1 MKKFLSLVLTLVMTM
16 SLVTVSAGAK
26 DFTDDSSITYKE
38 AVDVISGIGVV
49 DGYSGGDF
57 KPGEVLTRGA
67 AAKII
72 CNLILG
78 PTTASALSANT
89 APFKDVPVTNT
100 FAGYIT
106 YCSQQGIING
116 YADGTFRPTGTLTG
130 NAFMK
135 MLLGALG
142 YDSSIEKYTGANWN
156 VAVIKQA
163 VGIGLDDG
171 NDEFVGSKAV
181 TREEAALYAFN
192 MLQATMVEY
201 EQKSTIV
208 VDGVEITTSSTRT
221 EVKNTIAK
229 DNTIEDD
236 GKMQFAE
243 RYFTDLKK
251 DRSDSDEFERPS
263 ITWKFKSNTIGT
275 YTDEADLT
283 YTEEVKLGDI
293 YKDLGL
299 SSNLKKDDVKVYVD
313 GASATSNGI
322 VKGDETKLDKSGNGV
337 LTEVFYDSDN
347 DSAIITL
354 VNTYLGTVTSTHDAS
369 GSRDAYITV
378 ESKYDTLPVSGG
390 NFDTEESYDVDDL
403 VLFSYSYKT
412 GDKGVQNVRVAPD
425 AVTGTLSSF
434 TAGKSVTVGDT
445 QYKANNA
452 NKGEIKDLENAV
464 DNDLTVYL
472 DEYGYVVYVDTDA
485 IDNSYAVVLDHSNPS
500 ASGKVQSAKLLTT
513 DGSTMN
519 VSVKSIDSTKSDGF
533 DVGDIVSYSK
543 TSNNEYKLKVL
554 ADTFTLSTS
563 GGAASDYALF
573 IKGSASVN
581 FQNTDAQNGNLSSD
595 KATVN
600 GVNGKTIFLIATKS
614 GSNEVYNVY
623 QGIAN
628 VPTITVKG
636 GQDPA
641 VAVYVKDVNAGAGA
655 AKVVFIDATT
665 AGDIEMSGLSKD
677 AVFVKGSA
685 STGASFDNKLGT
697 YYEYDAIIN
706 GEFGK
711 IKSADKV
718 NDKTLFGDVT
728 YDANGVATLSNG
740 VAASGDVAG
749 TANNGGVKYGVGIDK
764 SGDDV
769 MVLGGTDYLT
779 LADGYKVYKLNTAGD
794 IDETA
799 YTNFSKDNNDK
810 VWVKIVNG
818 DVTTIVIWE
827 QDPAA
832 EQFSLS
838 AVANADFSL
847 DNSTWT
853 ATSAE
858 AGKTVYVKAKSGYKM
873 LTTGDLA
880 LTSEGSGVY
889 SFTMPERA
897 LVASDIDLA
906 TTYNG
911 KVEVKGGSI
920 STGYYDATFYNK
932 DNDGPLSV
940 AQMVEA
946 LVAEIGDNGG
956 VVTNQNFGTGDVSYT
971 YNGGSYSVQVTTSAQ
986 VYKVDNNGTVSY
998 LPTGTEVIAS
1008 SVATYYSTD
1017 GGASFKNSAQLSVA
1031 TSDITVIS
1039 GFYKVSGELSQ
1050 VSGSL
1055 DSASVNYEFST
1066 ELTSADDTGYYVSG
1080 DTAWYVKADAV
1091 LTMTFKNA
1099 AKVTAVTKD
1108 KITVTAANSVMDPST
1123 GVVEFAKD
1131 TEANTEKPLTLT
1143 NFTNDVTVS
1152 VAGATE

>member
-1 MKKFLSLVLTLVMTM
+1 MKKFLSLVLALVMTM

-26 DFTDDSSITYKE
+26 DFTDDSSIAYKE

-208 VDGVEITTSSTRT
+208 VDGVEINTSSTRS
-221 EVKNTIAK
+221 EVKNEIAK
-229 DNTIEDD
+229 DNTIETD

-243 RYFTDLKK
+243 KYFSDLKK
-251 DRSDSDEFERPS
+251 VRSDSDEFERPA

-322 VKGDETKLDKSGNGV
+322 VKGDETNKLGGNGV

-354 VNTYLGTVTSTHDAS
+354 VNTYLGTVTSTHAAS

-378 ESKYDTLPVSGG
+378 ESKYDTLAVSGG

-412 GDKGVQNVRVAPD
+412 GDKGVQNVRVAPN

-434 TAGKSVTVGDT
+434 TAGKSVTVSDT

-485 IDNSYAVVLDHSNPS
+485 IDNNYAVVLGYTTGTGSV
-500 ASGKVQSAKLLTT
+500 AQTVKLLTT

-519 VSVKSIDSTKSDGF
+519 VSVKSIDKTNADSF

-554 ADTFTLSTS
+554 ADKNSLSKNTRDDYTVFT
-563 GGAASDYALF
+563 
-573 IKGSASVN
+573 KGSAAVGL
-581 FQNTDAQNGNLSSD
+581 QPADAKQGNLTSAP
-595 KATVN
+595 ATVT
-600 GVNGKTIFLIATKS
+600 GVNGKTIFLVATRS

-628 VPTITVKG
+628 VPTITVKKNAT
-636 GQDPA
+636 PE
-641 VAVYVKDVNAGAGA
+641 VSIYVKDVNSSNEGA
-655 AKVVFIDATT
+655 AKVVFIDATNT
-665 AGDIEMSGLSKD
+665 GDIEMSGLSKD
-677 AVFVKGSA
+677 AVFVKGST
-685 STGASFDNKLGT
+685 SIGASYDNKLGT

-711 IKSADKV
+711 IKSADRV
-718 NDKTLFGDVT
+718 TDKTLFGDVT

-740 VAASGDVAG
+740 IGTPTAGVIQNVNGNVKSGI
-749 TANNGGVKYGVGIDK
+749 GIDK

-847 DNSTWT
+847 DNSTWA

-858 AGKTVYVKAKSGYKM
+858 AGKTVYVKAKFGYKM

-889 SFTMPERA
+889 SFTMPERS

-971 YNGGSYSVQVTTSAQ
+971 YNGGSYSVQVTTAAQ

-998 LPTGTEVIAS
+998 LPTGTEVIAR
-1008 SVATYYSTD
+1008 SVVTYYSTD
-1017 GGASFKNSAQLSVA
+1017 GGTSFKNSTQLSVA

-1039 GFYKVSGELSQ
+1039 GSYKLTGVADQTDSVKNSTTGHYTITTAVDDGGYKVGNDL
-1050 VSGSL
+1050 
-1055 DSASVNYEFST
+1055 
-1066 ELTSADDTGYYVSG
+1066 
-1080 DTAWYVKADAV
+1080 YVKGENTV
-1091 LTMTFKNA
+1091 
-1099 AKVTAVTKD
+1099 
-1108 KITVTAANSVMDPST
+1108 TVTATWTST
-1123 GVVEFAKD
+1123 NITNAKD
-1131 TEANTEKPLTLT
+1131 TITVGLTSSKGTISDSGLMEFTAGTWSEEVTKTITITNVTGDDTITIVGAN
-1143 NFTNDVTVS
+1143 
-1152 VAGATE
+1152 A

>member
-1 MKKFLSLVLTLVMTM
+1 MKKFLSLVLALVMTM

-26 DFTDDSSITYKE
+26 AFTDDSSIAYKE

-208 VDGVEITTSSTRT
+208 VDGVEINTSSTRS
-221 EVKNTIAK
+221 EVKNEIAK
-229 DNTIEDD
+229 DNTIETD

-243 RYFTDLKK
+243 KYFSDLKK
-251 DRSDSDEFERPS
+251 VRSDSDEFERPA

-322 VKGDETKLDKSGNGV
+322 VKGDETNKLGGNGV

-354 VNTYLGTVTSTHDAS
+354 VNTYLGTVTSTHAAS

-378 ESKYDTLPVSGG
+378 ESKYDTLAVSGG

-412 GDKGVQNVRVAPD
+412 GDKGVQNVRVAPN

-434 TAGKSVTVGDT
+434 TAGKSVTVSDT

-485 IDNSYAVVLDHSNPS
+485 IDNNYAVVLGYTTGTGSV
-500 ASGKVQSAKLLTT
+500 AQTVKLLTT

-519 VSVKSIDSTKSDGF
+519 VSVKSIDKTNADSF

-554 ADTFTLSTS
+554 ADKNSLSKNTRDDYTVFT
-563 GGAASDYALF
+563 
-573 IKGSASVN
+573 KGSAAVGL
-581 FQNTDAQNGNLSSD
+581 QPADAKQGNLTSAP
-595 KATVN
+595 ATVT
-600 GVNGKTIFLIATKS
+600 GVNGKTIFLVATRS

-628 VPTITVKG
+628 VPTITVKKNAT
-636 GQDPA
+636 PE
-641 VAVYVKDVNAGAGA
+641 VSIYVKDVNSSNEGA
-655 AKVVFIDATT
+655 AKVVFIDATNT
-665 AGDIEMSGLSKD
+665 GDIEMSGLSKD
-677 AVFVKGSA
+677 AVFVKGST
-685 STGASFDNKLGT
+685 SIGASYDNKLGT

-711 IKSADKV
+711 IKSADRV
-718 NDKTLFGDVT
+718 TDKTLFGDVT

-740 VAASGDVAG
+740 IGTPTAGVIQNVNGNVKSGI
-749 TANNGGVKYGVGIDK
+749 GIDK

-847 DNSTWT
+847 DNSTWA

-858 AGKTVYVKAKSGYKM
+858 AGKTVYVKAKFGYKM

-889 SFTMPERA
+889 SFTMPERS

-971 YNGGSYSVQVTTSAQ
+971 YNGGSYSVQVTTAAQ

-998 LPTGTEVIAS
+998 LPTGTEVIAR
-1008 SVATYYSTD
+1008 SVVTYYSTD
-1017 GGASFKNSAQLSVA
+1017 GGTSFKNSTQLSVA

-1039 GFYKVSGELSQ
+1039 GFYKLTGVADQ
-1050 VSGSL
+1050 T
-1055 DSASVNYEFST
+1055 DSVKNST
-1066 ELTSADDTGYYVSG
+1066 TGHYTITTAVDDGGYKVG
-1080 DTAWYVKADAV
+1080 NDLYVKGENTV
-1091 LTMTFKNA
+1091 
-1099 AKVTAVTKD
+1099 
-1108 KITVTAANSVMDPST
+1108 TVTATWTST
-1123 GVVEFAKD
+1123 NITNAKD
-1131 TEANTEKPLTLT
+1131 TITVGLTSSKGTISDSGLMEFTAGTWSEEVTKTITITNVTGDDTITIVGAN
-1143 NFTNDVTVS
+1143 
-1152 VAGATE
+1152 A

>member
-1 MKKFLSLVLTLVMTM
+1 MKKFLSLVLALVMTM

-26 DFTDDSSITYKE
+26 DFTDDSSIAYKE
-38 AVDVISGIGVV
+38 AVDVISALGIV
-49 DGYSGGDF
+49 DGYSDGSFRPDGA
-57 KPGEVLTRGA
+57 LTRGA

-208 VDGVEITTSSTRT
+208 VDGVEINTSSTRS
-221 EVKNTIAK
+221 EVKNEIAK
-229 DNTIEDD
+229 DNTIETD

-243 RYFTDLKK
+243 KYFSDLKK
-251 DRSDSDEFERPS
+251 VRSDSDEFERPA

-322 VKGDETKLDKSGNGV
+322 VKGDETNKLGGNGV

-354 VNTYLGTVTSTHDAS
+354 VNTYLGTVTSTHAAS

-378 ESKYDTLPVSGG
+378 ESKYDTLAVSGG

-412 GDKGVQNVRVAPD
+412 GDKGVQNVRVAPN

-434 TAGKSVTVGDT
+434 TAGKSVTVSDT

-485 IDNSYAVVLDHSNPS
+485 IDNNYAVVLGYTTGTGSV
-500 ASGKVQSAKLLTT
+500 AQTVKLLTT

-519 VSVKSIDSTKSDGF
+519 VSVKSIDKTNADSF

-554 ADTFTLSTS
+554 ADKNSLSKNTRDDYTVFT
-563 GGAASDYALF
+563 
-573 IKGSASVN
+573 KGSAAVGL
-581 FQNTDAQNGNLSSD
+581 QPADAKQGNLTSAP
-595 KATVN
+595 ATVT
-600 GVNGKTIFLIATKS
+600 GVNGKTIFLVATRS

-628 VPTITVKG
+628 VPTITVKKNAT
-636 GQDPA
+636 PE
-641 VAVYVKDVNAGAGA
+641 VSIYVKDVNSSNEGA
-655 AKVVFIDATT
+655 AKVVFIDATNT
-665 AGDIEMSGLSKD
+665 GDIEMSGLSKD
-677 AVFVKGSA
+677 AVFVKGST
-685 STGASFDNKLGT
+685 SIGASYDNKLGT

-711 IKSADKV
+711 IKSADRV
-718 NDKTLFGDVT
+718 TDKTLFGDVT

-740 VAASGDVAG
+740 IGTPTAGVIQNVNGNVKSGI
-749 TANNGGVKYGVGIDK
+749 GIDK

-847 DNSTWT
+847 DNSTWA

-858 AGKTVYVKAKSGYKM
+858 AGKTVYVKAKFGYKM

-889 SFTMPERA
+889 SFTMPERS

-971 YNGGSYSVQVTTSAQ
+971 YNGGSYSVQVTTAAQ

-998 LPTGTEVIAS
+998 LPTGTEVIAR
-1008 SVATYYSTD
+1008 SVVTYYSTD
-1017 GGASFKNSAQLSVA
+1017 GGTSFKNSTQLSVA

-1039 GFYKVSGELSQ
+1039 GFYKLTGVADQ
-1050 VSGSL
+1050 T
-1055 DSASVNYEFST
+1055 DSVKNST
-1066 ELTSADDTGYYVSG
+1066 TGHYTITTAVDDGGYKVG
-1080 DTAWYVKADAV
+1080 NDLYVKGENTV
-1091 LTMTFKNA
+1091 
-1099 AKVTAVTKD
+1099 
-1108 KITVTAANSVMDPST
+1108 TVTATWTST
-1123 GVVEFAKD
+1123 NITNAKD
-1131 TEANTEKPLTLT
+1131 TITVGLTSSKGTISNSGLMEFTAGTWSEEVTKTITITNVTGDDTITIVGAN
-1143 NFTNDVTVS
+1143 
-1152 VAGATE
+1152 A

>member
-1 MKKFLSLVLTLVMTM
+1 MKKFLSLVLALVMTM

-26 DFTDDSSITYKE
+26 DFTDDSSIAYKE

-208 VDGVEITTSSTRT
+208 VDGVEINTSSTRS
-221 EVKNTIAK
+221 EVKNEIAK
-229 DNTIEDD
+229 DNTIETD

-243 RYFTDLKK
+243 KYFSDLKK
-251 DRSDSDEFERPS
+251 VRSDSDEFERPA

-322 VKGDETKLDKSGNGV
+322 VKGDETNKLGGNGV

-354 VNTYLGTVTSTHDAS
+354 VNTYLGTVTSTHAAS

-378 ESKYDTLPVSGG
+378 ESKYDTLAVSGG

-412 GDKGVQNVRVAPD
+412 GDKGVQNVRVAPN

-434 TAGKSVTVGDT
+434 TAGKSVTVSDT

-485 IDNSYAVVLDHSNPS
+485 IDNNYAVVLGYTTGTGSV
-500 ASGKVQSAKLLTT
+500 AQTVKLLTT

-519 VSVKSIDSTKSDGF
+519 VSVKSIDKTNADSF

-554 ADTFTLSTS
+554 ADKNSLSKNTRDDYTVFT
-563 GGAASDYALF
+563 
-573 IKGSASVN
+573 KGSAAVGL
-581 FQNTDAQNGNLSSD
+581 QPADAKQGNLTSAP
-595 KATVN
+595 ATVT
-600 GVNGKTIFLIATKS
+600 GVNGKTIFLVATRS

-628 VPTITVKG
+628 VPTITVKKNAT
-636 GQDPA
+636 PE
-641 VAVYVKDVNAGAGA
+641 VSIYVKDVNSSNEGA
-655 AKVVFIDATT
+655 AKVVFIDATNT
-665 AGDIEMSGLSKD
+665 GDIEMSGLSKD
-677 AVFVKGSA
+677 AVFVKGST
-685 STGASFDNKLGT
+685 SIGASYDNKLGT

-711 IKSADKV
+711 IKSADRV
-718 NDKTLFGDVT
+718 TDKTLFGDVT

-740 VAASGDVAG
+740 IGTPTAGVIQNVNGNVKSGI
-749 TANNGGVKYGVGIDK
+749 GIDK

-847 DNSTWT
+847 DNSTWA

-858 AGKTVYVKAKSGYKM
+858 AGKTVYVKAKFGYKM

-889 SFTMPERA
+889 SFTMPERS

-971 YNGGSYSVQVTTSAQ
+971 YNGGSYSVQVTTAAQ

-1017 GGASFKNSAQLSVA
+1017 GGTSFKNSTQLSVA

-1039 GFYKVSGELSQ
+1039 GFYKLIGVADQ
-1050 VSGSL
+1050 T
-1055 DSASVNYEFST
+1055 DSVKNST
-1066 ELTSADDTGYYVSG
+1066 TGHYTITTAVDDGGYKVG
-1080 DTAWYVKADAV
+1080 NDLYVKGENTV
-1091 LTMTFKNA
+1091 
-1099 AKVTAVTKD
+1099 
-1108 KITVTAANSVMDPST
+1108 TVTATWTST
-1123 GVVEFAKD
+1123 NITNAKD
-1131 TEANTEKPLTLT
+1131 TITVGLTSSKGTISDSGLMEFTAGTWSEEVTKTITITNVTGDDTITIVGAN
-1143 NFTNDVTVS
+1143 
-1152 VAGATE
+1152 A

>member
-1 MKKFLSLVLTLVMTM
+1 MKKFLSLVLALVMTM

-26 DFTDDSSITYKE
+26 DFTDDSSIAYKE

-208 VDGVEITTSSTRT
+208 VDGVEINTSSTRS
-221 EVKNTIAK
+221 EVKNEIAK
-229 DNTIEDD
+229 DNTIETD

-243 RYFTDLKK
+243 KYFSDLKK
-251 DRSDSDEFERPS
+251 VRSDSDEFERPA
-263 ITWKFKSNTIGT
+263 ITWKLKSNTIGT

-322 VKGDETKLDKSGNGV
+322 VKGDETNKLGGNGV

-354 VNTYLGTVTSTHDAS
+354 VNTYLGTVTSTHAAS

-378 ESKYDTLPVSGG
+378 ESKYDTLAVSGG

-412 GDKGVQNVRVAPD
+412 GDKGVQNVRVAPN

-434 TAGKSVTVGDT
+434 TAGKSVTVSDT

-485 IDNSYAVVLDHSNPS
+485 IDNNYAVVLGYTTGTGSV
-500 ASGKVQSAKLLTT
+500 AQTVKLLTT

-519 VSVKSIDSTKSDGF
+519 VSVKSIDKTNADSF

-554 ADTFTLSTS
+554 ADKNSLSKNTRDDYTVFT
-563 GGAASDYALF
+563 
-573 IKGSASVN
+573 KGSAAVGL
-581 FQNTDAQNGNLSSD
+581 QPADAKQGNLTSAP
-595 KATVN
+595 ATVT
-600 GVNGKTIFLIATKS
+600 GVNGKTIFLVATRS

-628 VPTITVKG
+628 VPTITVKKNAT
-636 GQDPA
+636 PE
-641 VAVYVKDVNAGAGA
+641 VSIYVKDVNSSNEGA
-655 AKVVFIDATT
+655 AKVVFIDATNT
-665 AGDIEMSGLSKD
+665 GDIEMSGLSKD
-677 AVFVKGSA
+677 AVFVKGST
-685 STGASFDNKLGT
+685 SIGASYDNKLGT

-711 IKSADKV
+711 IKSADRV
-718 NDKTLFGDVT
+718 TDKTLFGDVT

-740 VAASGDVAG
+740 IGTPTAGVIQNVNGNVKSGI
-749 TANNGGVKYGVGIDK
+749 GIDK

-847 DNSTWT
+847 DNSTWA

-858 AGKTVYVKAKSGYKM
+858 AGKTVYVKAKFGYKM

-889 SFTMPERA
+889 SFTMPERS

-971 YNGGSYSVQVTTSAQ
+971 YNGGSYSVQVTTAAQ

-998 LPTGTEVIAS
+998 LPTGTEVIAR
-1008 SVATYYSTD
+1008 SVVTYYSTD
-1017 GGASFKNSAQLSVA
+1017 GGTSFKNSTQLSVA

-1039 GFYKVSGELSQ
+1039 GFYKLTGVADQ
-1050 VSGSL
+1050 T
-1055 DSASVNYEFST
+1055 DSVKNST
-1066 ELTSADDTGYYVSG
+1066 TGHYTITTAVDDGGYKVG
-1080 DTAWYVKADAV
+1080 NDLYVKGENTV
-1091 LTMTFKNA
+1091 
-1099 AKVTAVTKD
+1099 
-1108 KITVTAANSVMDPST
+1108 TVTATWTST
-1123 GVVEFAKD
+1123 NITNAKD
-1131 TEANTEKPLTLT
+1131 TITVGLTSSKGTISDSGLMEFTAGTWSEEVTKTITITNVTGDDTITIVGAN
-1143 NFTNDVTVS
+1143 
-1152 VAGATE
+1152 A

>member
-1 MKKFLSLVLTLVMTM
+1 MKKFLSLVLALVMTM

-26 DFTDDSSITYKE
+26 DFTDDSSIAYKE

-208 VDGVEITTSSTRT
+208 VDGVEINTSSTRS
-221 EVKNTIAK
+221 EVKNEIAK
-229 DNTIEDD
+229 DNTIETD

-243 RYFTDLKK
+243 KYFSDLKK
-251 DRSDSDEFERPS
+251 VRSDSDEFERPA

-322 VKGDETKLDKSGNGV
+322 VKGDETNKLGGNGV

-354 VNTYLGTVTSTHDAS
+354 VNTYLGTVTSTHAAS

-378 ESKYDTLPVSGG
+378 ESKYDTLAVSGG

-412 GDKGVQNVRVAPD
+412 GDKGVQNVRVAPN

-434 TAGKSVTVGDT
+434 TAGKSVTVSDT

-485 IDNSYAVVLDHSNPS
+485 IDNNYAVVLGYTTGTGSV
-500 ASGKVQSAKLLTT
+500 AQTVKLLTT

-519 VSVKSIDSTKSDGF
+519 VSVKSIDQTNADSF

-554 ADTFTLSTS
+554 ADKNSLSKNTRDDYTVFT
-563 GGAASDYALF
+563 
-573 IKGSASVN
+573 KGSAAVGL
-581 FQNTDAQNGNLSSD
+581 QPADAKQGNLTSAP
-595 KATVN
+595 ATVT
-600 GVNGKTIFLIATKS
+600 GVNGKTIFLVATRS

-628 VPTITVKG
+628 VPTITVKKNAT
-636 GQDPA
+636 PE
-641 VAVYVKDVNAGAGA
+641 VSIYVKDVNSSNEGA
-655 AKVVFIDATT
+655 AKVVFIDATNT
-665 AGDIEMSGLSKD
+665 GDIEMSGLSKD
-677 AVFVKGSA
+677 AVFVKGST
-685 STGASFDNKLGT
+685 SIGASYDNKLGT

-711 IKSADKV
+711 IKSADRV
-718 NDKTLFGDVT
+718 TDKTLFGDVT

-740 VAASGDVAG
+740 IGTPTAGVIQNVNGNVKSGI
-749 TANNGGVKYGVGIDK
+749 GIDK

-847 DNSTWT
+847 DNSTWA

-858 AGKTVYVKAKSGYKM
+858 AGKTVYVKAKFGYKM

-889 SFTMPERA
+889 SFTMPERS

-971 YNGGSYSVQVTTSAQ
+971 YNGGSYSVQVTTAAQ

-998 LPTGTEVIAS
+998 LPTGTEVIAR
-1008 SVATYYSTD
+1008 SVVTYYSTD
-1017 GGASFKNSAQLSVA
+1017 GGTSFKNSTQLSVA

-1039 GFYKVSGELSQ
+1039 GFYKLTGVADQ
-1050 VSGSL
+1050 T
-1055 DSASVNYEFST
+1055 DSVKNST
-1066 ELTSADDTGYYVSG
+1066 TGHYTITTAVDDGGYKVG
-1080 DTAWYVKADAV
+1080 NDLYVKGENTV
-1091 LTMTFKNA
+1091 
-1099 AKVTAVTKD
+1099 
-1108 KITVTAANSVMDPST
+1108 TVTATWTST
-1123 GVVEFAKD
+1123 NITNAKD
-1131 TEANTEKPLTLT
+1131 TITVGLTSSKGTISDSGLMEFTAGTWSEEVTKTITITNVTGDDTITIVGAN
-1143 NFTNDVTVS
+1143 
-1152 VAGATE
+1152 A

>member
-1 MKKFLSLVLTLVMTM
+1 MKKFLSLVLALVMTM

-26 DFTDDSSITYKE
+26 DFTDDSSIAYKE

-57 KPGEVLTRGA
+57 KPTEVLTRGA

-208 VDGVEITTSSTRT
+208 VDGVEINTSSTRS
-221 EVKNTIAK
+221 EVKNEIAK
-229 DNTIEDD
+229 DNTIETD

-243 RYFTDLKK
+243 KYFSDLKK
-251 DRSDSDEFERPS
+251 VRSDSDEFERPA

-322 VKGDETKLDKSGNGV
+322 VKGDETNKLGGNGV

-354 VNTYLGTVTSTHDAS
+354 VNTYLGTVTSTHAAS

-378 ESKYDTLPVSGG
+378 ESKYDTLAVSGG

-412 GDKGVQNVRVAPD
+412 GDKGVQNVRVAPN

-434 TAGKSVTVGDT
+434 TAGKSVTVSDT

-485 IDNSYAVVLDHSNPS
+485 IDNNYAVVLGYTTGTGSV
-500 ASGKVQSAKLLTT
+500 AQTVKLLTT

-519 VSVKSIDSTKSDGF
+519 VSVKSIDKTNADSF

-554 ADTFTLSTS
+554 ADKNSLSKNTRDDYTVFT
-563 GGAASDYALF
+563 
-573 IKGSASVN
+573 KGSAAVGL
-581 FQNTDAQNGNLSSD
+581 QPADAKQGNLTSAP
-595 KATVN
+595 ATVT
-600 GVNGKTIFLIATKS
+600 GVNGKTIFLVATRS

-628 VPTITVKG
+628 VPTITVKKNAT
-636 GQDPA
+636 PE
-641 VAVYVKDVNAGAGA
+641 VSIYVKDVNSSNEGA
-655 AKVVFIDATT
+655 AKVVFIDATNT
-665 AGDIEMSGLSKD
+665 GDIEMSGLSKD
-677 AVFVKGSA
+677 AVFVKGST
-685 STGASFDNKLGT
+685 SIGASYDNKLGT

-711 IKSADKV
+711 IKSADRV
-718 NDKTLFGDVT
+718 TDKTLFGDVT

-740 VAASGDVAG
+740 IGTPTAGVIQNVNGNVKSGI
-749 TANNGGVKYGVGIDK
+749 GIDK

-847 DNSTWT
+847 DNSTWA

-858 AGKTVYVKAKSGYKM
+858 AGKTVYVKAKFGYKM

-889 SFTMPERA
+889 SFTMPERS

-971 YNGGSYSVQVTTSAQ
+971 YNGGSYSVQVTTAAQ

-998 LPTGTEVIAS
+998 LPTGTEVIAR
-1008 SVATYYSTD
+1008 SVVTYYSTD
-1017 GGASFKNSAQLSVA
+1017 GGTSFKNSTQLSVA

-1039 GFYKVSGELSQ
+1039 GFYKLTGVADQ
-1050 VSGSL
+1050 T
-1055 DSASVNYEFST
+1055 DSVKNST
-1066 ELTSADDTGYYVSG
+1066 TGHYTITTAVDDGGYKVG
-1080 DTAWYVKADAV
+1080 NDLYVKGENTV
-1091 LTMTFKNA
+1091 
-1099 AKVTAVTKD
+1099 
-1108 KITVTAANSVMDPST
+1108 TVTATWTST
-1123 GVVEFAKD
+1123 NITNAKD
-1131 TEANTEKPLTLT
+1131 TITVGLTSSKGTISDSGLMEFTAGTWSEEVTKTITITNVTGDDTITIVGAN
-1143 NFTNDVTVS
+1143 
-1152 VAGATE
+1152 A

>member
-1 MKKFLSLVLTLVMTM
+1 MKKFLSLVLALVMTM

-26 DFTDDSSITYKE
+26 DFTDDGSIAYKE

-208 VDGVEITTSSTRT
+208 VDGVEINTSSTRS
-221 EVKNTIAK
+221 EVKNEIAK
-229 DNTIEDD
+229 DNTIETD

-243 RYFTDLKK
+243 KYFSDLKK
-251 DRSDSDEFERPS
+251 VRSDSDEFERPA

-322 VKGDETKLDKSGNGV
+322 VKGDETNKLGGNGV

-354 VNTYLGTVTSTHDAS
+354 VNTYLGTVTSTHAAS

-378 ESKYDTLPVSGG
+378 ESKYDTLAVSGG

-412 GDKGVQNVRVAPD
+412 GDKGVQNVRVAPN

-434 TAGKSVTVGDT
+434 TAGKSVTVSDT

-485 IDNSYAVVLDHSNPS
+485 IDNNYAVVLGYTTGTGSV
-500 ASGKVQSAKLLTT
+500 AQTVKLLTT

-519 VSVKSIDSTKSDGF
+519 VSVKSIDKTNADSF

-554 ADTFTLSTS
+554 ADKNSLSKNTRDDYTVFT
-563 GGAASDYALF
+563 
-573 IKGSASVN
+573 KGSAAVGL
-581 FQNTDAQNGNLSSD
+581 QPADAKQGNLTSAP
-595 KATVN
+595 ATVT
-600 GVNGKTIFLIATKS
+600 GVNGKTIFLVATRS

-628 VPTITVKG
+628 VPTITVKKNAT
-636 GQDPA
+636 PE
-641 VAVYVKDVNAGAGA
+641 VSIYVKDVNSSNEGA
-655 AKVVFIDATT
+655 AKVVFIDATNT
-665 AGDIEMSGLSKD
+665 GDIEMSGLSKD
-677 AVFVKGSA
+677 AVFVKGST
-685 STGASFDNKLGT
+685 SIGASYDNKLGT

-711 IKSADKV
+711 IKSADRV
-718 NDKTLFGDVT
+718 TDKTLFGDVT

-740 VAASGDVAG
+740 IGTPTAGVIQNVNGNVKSGI
-749 TANNGGVKYGVGIDK
+749 GIDK

-847 DNSTWT
+847 DNSTWA

-858 AGKTVYVKAKSGYKM
+858 AGKTVYVKAKFGYKM

-889 SFTMPERA
+889 SFTMPERS

-971 YNGGSYSVQVTTSAQ
+971 YNGGSYSVQVTTAAQ

-998 LPTGTEVIAS
+998 LPTGTEVIAR
-1008 SVATYYSTD
+1008 SVVTYYSTD
-1017 GGASFKNSAQLSVA
+1017 GGTSFKNSTQLSVA

-1039 GFYKVSGELSQ
+1039 GFYKLTGVADQ
-1050 VSGSL
+1050 T
-1055 DSASVNYEFST
+1055 DSVKNST
-1066 ELTSADDTGYYVSG
+1066 TGHYTITTAVDDGGYKVG
-1080 DTAWYVKADAV
+1080 NDLYVKGENTV
-1091 LTMTFKNA
+1091 
-1099 AKVTAVTKD
+1099 
-1108 KITVTAANSVMDPST
+1108 TVTATWTSTNIAN
-1123 GVVEFAKD
+1123 AKD
-1131 TEANTEKPLTLT
+1131 TITVGLTSSKGTISDSGLMEFTAGTWSEEVTKTITITNVTGDDTITIVGAN
-1143 NFTNDVTVS
+1143 
-1152 VAGATE
+1152 A

>member
-1 MKKFLSLVLTLVMTM
+1 MKKFLSLVLALVMTM

-26 DFTDDSSITYKE
+26 DFTDDSSIAYKE

-208 VDGVEITTSSTRT
+208 VDGVEINTSSTRS
-221 EVKNTIAK
+221 EVKNEIAK
-229 DNTIEDD
+229 DNTIETD

-243 RYFTDLKK
+243 KYFSDLKK
-251 DRSDSDEFERPS
+251 VRSDSDEFERPA

-322 VKGDETKLDKSGNGV
+322 VKGDETNKLGGNGV

-354 VNTYLGTVTSTHDAS
+354 VNTYLGTVTSTHAAS

-378 ESKYDTLPVSGG
+378 ESKYDTLAVSGG

-412 GDKGVQNVRVAPD
+412 GDKGVQNVRVAPN

-434 TAGKSVTVGDT
+434 TAGKSVTVSDT

-485 IDNSYAVVLDHSNPS
+485 IDNNYAVVLGYTTGTGSV
-500 ASGKVQSAKLLTT
+500 AQTVKLLTT

-519 VSVKSIDSTKSDGF
+519 VSVKSIDKTNADSF

-554 ADTFTLSTS
+554 ADKNSLSKNTRDDYTVFT
-563 GGAASDYALF
+563 
-573 IKGSASVN
+573 KGSAAVGL
-581 FQNTDAQNGNLSSD
+581 QPADAKQGNLTSAP
-595 KATVN
+595 ATVT
-600 GVNGKTIFLIATKS
+600 GVNGKTIFLVATRS

-628 VPTITVKG
+628 VPTITVKKNAT
-636 GQDPA
+636 PE
-641 VAVYVKDVNAGAGA
+641 VSIYVKDVNSSNEGA
-655 AKVVFIDATT
+655 AKVVFIDATNT
-665 AGDIEMSGLSKD
+665 GDIEMSGLSKD
-677 AVFVKGSA
+677 AVFVKGST
-685 STGASFDNKLGT
+685 SIGASYDNKLGT

-711 IKSADKV
+711 IKSADRV
-718 NDKTLFGDVT
+718 TDKTLFGDVT

-740 VAASGDVAG
+740 IGTPTAGVIQNVNGNVKSGI
-749 TANNGGVKYGVGIDK
+749 GIDK

-847 DNSTWT
+847 DNSTWA

-858 AGKTVYVKAKSGYKM
+858 AGKTVYVKAKFGYKM

-889 SFTMPERA
+889 SFTMPERS

-971 YNGGSYSVQVTTSAQ
+971 YNGGSYSVQVTTAAQ

-998 LPTGTEVIAS
+998 LPTGTEVIAR
-1008 SVATYYSTD
+1008 SVVTYYSTD
-1017 GGASFKNSAQLSVA
+1017 GGTSFKNSTQLSVA

-1039 GFYKVSGELSQ
+1039 GFYKLTGVADQ
-1050 VSGSL
+1050 T
-1055 DSASVNYEFST
+1055 DSVKNST
-1066 ELTSADDTGYYVSG
+1066 TGHYTITTAVDDGGYKVG
-1080 DTAWYVKADAV
+1080 NDLYVKGENTV
-1091 LTMTFKNA
+1091 
-1099 AKVTAVTKD
+1099 
-1108 KITVTAANSVMDPST
+1108 TVTATWTST
-1123 GVVEFAKD
+1123 NITNAKD
-1131 TEANTEKPLTLT
+1131 TITVGLTSSKGTISDSGLMEFTAGTWSEEVTKTLT
-1143 NFTNDVTVS
+1143 ITNVTGDDTITIV
-1152 VAGATE
+1152 GANA

>member
-1 MKKFLSLVLTLVMTM
+1 MKKFLSLVLALVMTM

-26 DFTDDSSITYKE
+26 DFTDDSSIAYKE

-208 VDGVEITTSSTRT
+208 VDGVEINTSSTRS
-221 EVKNTIAK
+221 EVKNEIAK
-229 DNTIEDD
+229 DNTIETD

-243 RYFTDLKK
+243 KYFSDLKK
-251 DRSDSDEFERPS
+251 VRSDSDEFERPA

-322 VKGDETKLDKSGNGV
+322 VKGDETNKLGGNGV

-354 VNTYLGTVTSTHDAS
+354 VNTYLGTVTSTHAAS

-378 ESKYDTLPVSGG
+378 ESKYDTLAVSGG

-412 GDKGVQNVRVAPD
+412 GDKGVQNVRVAPN

-434 TAGKSVTVGDT
+434 TAGKSVTVSDT

-485 IDNSYAVVLDHSNPS
+485 IDNNYAVVLGYTTGTGSV
-500 ASGKVQSAKLLTT
+500 AQTVKLLTT

-519 VSVKSIDSTKSDGF
+519 VSVKSIDKTNADSF

-554 ADTFTLSTS
+554 ADKNSLSKNTRDDYTVFT
-563 GGAASDYALF
+563 
-573 IKGSASVN
+573 KGSAAVGLRPA
-581 FQNTDAQNGNLSSD
+581 DAKQGNLTSAP
-595 KATVN
+595 ATVT
-600 GVNGKTIFLIATKS
+600 GVNGKTIFLVATRS

-628 VPTITVKG
+628 VPTITVKKNAT
-636 GQDPA
+636 PE
-641 VAVYVKDVNAGAGA
+641 VSIYVKDVNSSNEGA
-655 AKVVFIDATT
+655 AKVVFIDATNT
-665 AGDIEMSGLSKD
+665 GDIEMSGLSKD
-677 AVFVKGSA
+677 AVFVKGST
-685 STGASFDNKLGT
+685 SIGASYDNKLGT

-711 IKSADKV
+711 IKSADRV
-718 NDKTLFGDVT
+718 TDKTLFGDVT

-740 VAASGDVAG
+740 IGTPTAGVIQNVNGNVKSGI
-749 TANNGGVKYGVGIDK
+749 GIDK

-847 DNSTWT
+847 DNSTWA

-858 AGKTVYVKAKSGYKM
+858 AGKTVYVKAKFGYKM

-889 SFTMPERA
+889 SFTMPERS

-971 YNGGSYSVQVTTSAQ
+971 YNGGSYSVQVTTAAQ

-998 LPTGTEVIAS
+998 LPTGTEVIAR
-1008 SVATYYSTD
+1008 SVVTYYSTD
-1017 GGASFKNSAQLSVA
+1017 GGTSFKNSTQLSVA

-1039 GFYKVSGELSQ
+1039 GFYKLTGVADQ
-1050 VSGSL
+1050 T
-1055 DSASVNYEFST
+1055 DSVKNST
-1066 ELTSADDTGYYVSG
+1066 TGHYTITTAVDDGGYKVG
-1080 DTAWYVKADAV
+1080 NDLYVKGENTV
-1091 LTMTFKNA
+1091 
-1099 AKVTAVTKD
+1099 
-1108 KITVTAANSVMDPST
+1108 TVTATWTST
-1123 GVVEFAKD
+1123 NITNAKD
-1131 TEANTEKPLTLT
+1131 TITVGLTSSKGTISDSGLMEFTAGTWSEEVTKTITITNVTGDDTITIVGAN
-1143 NFTNDVTVS
+1143 
-1152 VAGATE
+1152 A

>member
-740 VAASGDVAG
+740 IGTPTAGVIQNVNGNVKSGI
-749 TANNGGVKYGVGIDK
+749 GIDK

-847 DNSTWT
+847 DNSTWA

-858 AGKTVYVKAKSGYKM
+858 AGKTVYVKAKFGYKM

-889 SFTMPERA
+889 SFTMPERS

-971 YNGGSYSVQVTTSAQ
+971 YNGGSYSVQVTTAAQ

-1017 GGASFKNSAQLSVA
+1017 GGTSFKNSTQLSVA

-1039 GFYKVSGELSQ
+1039 GFYKLTGVADQ
-1050 VSGSL
+1050 T
-1055 DSASVNYEFST
+1055 DSVKNST
-1066 ELTSADDTGYYVSG
+1066 TGHYTITTAVDDGGYKVG
-1080 DTAWYVKADAV
+1080 NDLYVKGENTV
-1091 LTMTFKNA
+1091 
-1099 AKVTAVTKD
+1099 
-1108 KITVTAANSVMDPST
+1108 TVTATWTST
-1123 GVVEFAKD
+1123 NITNAKD
-1131 TEANTEKPLTLT
+1131 TITVGLTSSKGTISDSGLMEFTAGTWSEEVTKTITITNVTGDDTITIVGAN
-1143 NFTNDVTVS
+1143 
-1152 VAGATE
+1152 A

>member
-26 DFTDDSSITYKE
+26 DFTDDSSIAYKE

-208 VDGVEITTSSTRT
+208 VDGVEINTSSTRS
-221 EVKNTIAK
+221 EVKNEIAK
-229 DNTIEDD
+229 DNTIETD

-243 RYFTDLKK
+243 KYFSDLKK
-251 DRSDSDEFERPS
+251 VRSDSDEFERPA

-322 VKGDETKLDKSGNGV
+322 VKGDETNKLGGNGV

-354 VNTYLGTVTSTHDAS
+354 VNTYLGTVTSTHAAS

-378 ESKYDTLPVSGG
+378 ESKYDTLAVSGG

-412 GDKGVQNVRVAPD
+412 GDKGVQNVRVAPN

-434 TAGKSVTVGDT
+434 TAGKSVTVSDT

-485 IDNSYAVVLDHSNPS
+485 IDNNYAVVLGYTTGTGSV
-500 ASGKVQSAKLLTT
+500 AQTVKLLTT

-519 VSVKSIDSTKSDGF
+519 VSVKSIDKTNADSF

-554 ADTFTLSTS
+554 ADKNSLSKNTRDDYTVFT
-563 GGAASDYALF
+563 
-573 IKGSASVN
+573 KGSAAVGL
-581 FQNTDAQNGNLSSD
+581 QPADAKQGNLTSAP
-595 KATVN
+595 ATVT
-600 GVNGKTIFLIATKS
+600 GVNGKTIFLVATRS

-628 VPTITVKG
+628 VPTITVKKNAT
-636 GQDPA
+636 PE
-641 VAVYVKDVNAGAGA
+641 VSIYVKDVNSSNEGA
-655 AKVVFIDATT
+655 AKVVFIDATNT
-665 AGDIEMSGLSKD
+665 GDIEMSGLSKD
-677 AVFVKGSA
+677 AVFVKGST
-685 STGASFDNKLGT
+685 SIGASYDNKLGT

-711 IKSADKV
+711 IKSADRV
-718 NDKTLFGDVT
+718 TDKTLFGDVT

-740 VAASGDVAG
+740 IGTPTAGVIQNVNGNVKSGI
-749 TANNGGVKYGVGIDK
+749 GIDK

-847 DNSTWT
+847 DNSTWA

-858 AGKTVYVKAKSGYKM
+858 AGKTVYVKAKFGYKM

-889 SFTMPERA
+889 SFTMPERS

-932 DNDGPLSV
+932 DNDGSLSV

-971 YNGGSYSVQVTTSAQ
+971 YNGGSYSVQVTTAAQ

-1017 GGASFKNSAQLSVA
+1017 GGTSFKNSTQLSVA

-1039 GFYKVSGELSQ
+1039 GFYKLTGLADQ
-1050 VSGSL
+1050 T
-1055 DSASVNYEFST
+1055 DSVKNST
-1066 ELTSADDTGYYVSG
+1066 TGHYTITTAVDDGGYKVG
-1080 DTAWYVKADAV
+1080 NDLYVKGENTV
-1091 LTMTFKNA
+1091 
-1099 AKVTAVTKD
+1099 
-1108 KITVTAANSVMDPST
+1108 TVTATWTST
-1123 GVVEFAKD
+1123 NITNAKD
-1131 TEANTEKPLTLT
+1131 TITVGLTSSKGTISDSGLMEFTAGTWSEEVTKTITITNVTGDDTITIVGAN
-1143 NFTNDVTVS
+1143 
-1152 VAGATE
+1152 A

>member
-26 DFTDDSSITYKE
+26 DFTDDSSIAYKE

-116 YADGTFRPTGTLTG
+116 YADGTFRPTGTLSG

-208 VDGVEITTSSTRT
+208 VDGVEINTSSTRS
-221 EVKNTIAK
+221 EVKNEIAK
-229 DNTIEDD
+229 DNTIETD

-243 RYFTDLKK
+243 KYFSDLKK
-251 DRSDSDEFERPS
+251 VRSDSDEFERPA

-322 VKGDETKLDKSGNGV
+322 VKGDETNKLGGNGV

-354 VNTYLGTVTSTHDAS
+354 VNTYLGTVTSTHAAS

-378 ESKYDTLPVSGG
+378 ESKYDTLAVSGG

-412 GDKGVQNVRVAPD
+412 GDKGVQNVRVAPN

-434 TAGKSVTVGDT
+434 TAGKSVTVSDT

-485 IDNSYAVVLDHSNPS
+485 IDNNYAVVLGYTTGTGSV
-500 ASGKVQSAKLLTT
+500 AQTVKLLTT

-519 VSVKSIDSTKSDGF
+519 VSVKSIDKTNADSF
-533 DVGDIVSYSK
+533 DVDDIVSYSK

-554 ADTFTLSTS
+554 ADKNSLSKNTSDDYTVFT
-563 GGAASDYALF
+563 
-573 IKGSASVN
+573 KGSAAVGL
-581 FQNTDAQNGNLSSD
+581 QPADAKQGNLTSAP
-595 KATVN
+595 ATVT
-600 GVNGKTIFLIATKS
+600 GVNGKTIFLVATS
-614 GSNEVYNVY
+614 SNEVYNVY

-628 VPTITVKG
+628 VPTITVKKNAT
-636 GQDPA
+636 PE
-641 VAVYVKDVNAGAGA
+641 VSIYVKDVNSSNEGA
-655 AKVVFIDATT
+655 AKVVFIDATNT
-665 AGDIEMSGLSKD
+665 GDIEMSGLSKD
-677 AVFVKGSA
+677 AVFVKGST
-685 STGASFDNKLGT
+685 SIGASYDNKLGT

-711 IKSADKV
+711 IKSADRV
-718 NDKTLFGDVT
+718 TDKTLFGDVT

-740 VAASGDVAG
+740 IGTPTAGVIQNVNGNVKSGI
-749 TANNGGVKYGVGIDK
+749 GIDK

-889 SFTMPERA
+889 SFTMPERS

-906 TTYNG
+906 SNFALAVGTPTYDTFNAVSATVYNTGTPWAVGDTVTVKLLLKMGTTYA
-911 KVEVKGGSI
+911 EAGSLTYTI
-920 STGYYDATFYNK
+920 A
-932 DNDGPLSV
+932 
-940 AQMVEA
+940 AQ
-946 LVAEIGDNGG
+946 D
-956 VVTNQNFGTGDVSYT
+956 VTNSSFKAVVPVSREYGMAGQPAVYAVSAS
-971 YNGGSYSVQVTTSAQ
+971 YNGATTQSGDSASLTVNMFSQITAGAPTGVTSENSKITSA
-986 VYKVDNNGTVSY
+986 VAKNDDGTYKVTYTCTGVTVATLNTLTFTVNNGT
-998 LPTGTEVIAS
+998 GTYAVEGEASAASNVITLTNDDS
-1008 SVATYYSTD
+1008 DGVAT
-1017 GGASFKNSAQLSVA
+1017 A
-1031 TSDITVIS
+1031 TIT
-1039 GFYKVSGELSQ
+1039 L
-1050 VSGSL
+1050 
-1055 DSASVNYEFST
+1055 
-1066 ELTSADDTGYYVSG
+1066 
-1080 DTAWYVKADAV
+1080 
-1091 LTMTFKNA
+1091 
-1099 AKVTAVTKD
+1099 
-1108 KITVTAANSVMDPST
+1108 TVTAT
-1123 GVVEFAKD
+1123 GTTAP
-1131 TEANTEKPLTLT
+1131 T
-1143 NFTNDVTVS
+1143 VTVVGS
-1152 VAGATE
+1152 QV

>member
-1 MKKFLSLVLTLVMTM
+1 MKKFLSLVLALVMTM

-26 DFTDDSSITYKE
+26 DFTDDSSIAYKE

-208 VDGVEITTSSTRT
+208 VDGVEINTSSTRS
-221 EVKNTIAK
+221 EVKNEIAK
-229 DNTIEDD
+229 DNTIETD

-243 RYFTDLKK
+243 KYFSDLKK
-251 DRSDSDEFERPS
+251 VRSDSDEFERPA

-322 VKGDETKLDKSGNGV
+322 VKGDETNKLGGNGV

-354 VNTYLGTVTSTHDAS
+354 VNTYLGTVTSTHAAS

-378 ESKYDTLPVSGG
+378 ESKYDTLAVSGG

-412 GDKGVQNVRVAPD
+412 GDKGVQNVRVAPN

-434 TAGKSVTVGDT
+434 TAGKSVTVSDT

-485 IDNSYAVVLDHSNPS
+485 IDNNYAVVLGYTTGTGSV
-500 ASGKVQSAKLLTT
+500 AQTVKLLTT

-519 VSVKSIDSTKSDGF
+519 VSVKSIDKTNADSF

-554 ADTFTLSTS
+554 ADKNSLSKNTRDDYTVFT
-563 GGAASDYALF
+563 
-573 IKGSASVN
+573 KGSAAVGL
-581 FQNTDAQNGNLSSD
+581 QPADAKQGNLTSAP
-595 KATVN
+595 ATVT
-600 GVNGKTIFLIATKS
+600 GVNGKTIFLVATRS

-628 VPTITVKG
+628 VPTITVKKNAT
-636 GQDPA
+636 PE
-641 VAVYVKDVNAGAGA
+641 VSIYVKDVNSSNEGA
-655 AKVVFIDATT
+655 AKVVFIDATNT
-665 AGDIEMSGLSKD
+665 GDIEMSGLSKD
-677 AVFVKGSA
+677 AVFVKGST
-685 STGASFDNKLGT
+685 SIGASYDNKLGT

-711 IKSADKV
+711 IKSADRV
-718 NDKTLFGDVT
+718 TDKTLFGDVT

-740 VAASGDVAG
+740 IGTPTAGVIQNVNGNVKSGI
-749 TANNGGVKYGVGIDK
+749 GIDK

-847 DNSTWT
+847 DNSTWA

-858 AGKTVYVKAKSGYKM
+858 AGKTVYVKAKFGYKM

-889 SFTMPERA
+889 SFTMPERS

-971 YNGGSYSVQVTTSAQ
+971 YNGGSYSVQVTTAAQ

-998 LPTGTEVIAS
+998 LPTGTEVIAR
-1008 SVATYYSTD
+1008 SVVTYYSTD
-1017 GGASFKNSAQLSVA
+1017 GGTSFKNSTQLSVA

-1039 GFYKVSGELSQ
+1039 GFYKLTGVADQ
-1050 VSGSL
+1050 T
-1055 DSASVNYEFST
+1055 DSVKNST
-1066 ELTSADDTGYYVSG
+1066 TGHYTITTAVDDGGYKVG
-1080 DTAWYVKADAV
+1080 NDLYVKGENTV
-1091 LTMTFKNA
+1091 
-1099 AKVTAVTKD
+1099 
-1108 KITVTAANSVMDPST
+1108 TVTATWTST
-1123 GVVEFAKD
+1123 NITNAKD
-1131 TEANTEKPLTLT
+1131 TITVGLTSSKGTISDSGLMEFTAGTWSEEVTKTITITNVTGDDTITIVGAN
-1143 NFTNDVTVS
+1143 
-1152 VAGATE
+1152 A

>member
-26 DFTDDSSITYKE
+26 DFTDDSSIAYKE

-208 VDGVEITTSSTRT
+208 VDGVEINTSSTRS
-221 EVKNTIAK
+221 EVKNEIAK
-229 DNTIEDD
+229 DNTIETD

-243 RYFTDLKK
+243 KYFSDLKK
-251 DRSDSDEFERPS
+251 VRSDSDEFERPA

-322 VKGDETKLDKSGNGV
+322 VKGDETNKLGGNGV

-354 VNTYLGTVTSTHDAS
+354 VNTYLGTVTSTHAAS

-378 ESKYDTLPVSGG
+378 ESKYDTLAVSGG

-412 GDKGVQNVRVAPD
+412 GDKGVQNVRVAPN
-425 AVTGTLSSF
+425 AVTGALSSF
-434 TAGKSVTVGDT
+434 TAGKSVTVSDT

-485 IDNSYAVVLDHSNPS
+485 IDNNYAVVLGYTTGTGSV
-500 ASGKVQSAKLLTT
+500 AQTVKLLTT

-519 VSVKSIDSTKSDGF
+519 VSVKSIDKTNADSF

-554 ADTFTLSTS
+554 ADKNSLSKNTRDDYTVFT
-563 GGAASDYALF
+563 
-573 IKGSASVN
+573 KGSAAVGL
-581 FQNTDAQNGNLSSD
+581 QPADAKQGNLTSAP
-595 KATVN
+595 ATVT
-600 GVNGKTIFLIATKS
+600 GVNGKTIFLVATRS

-628 VPTITVKG
+628 VPTITVKKNAT
-636 GQDPA
+636 PE
-641 VAVYVKDVNAGAGA
+641 VSIYVKDVNSSNEGA
-655 AKVVFIDATT
+655 AKVVFIDATNT
-665 AGDIEMSGLSKD
+665 GDIEMSGLSKD
-677 AVFVKGSA
+677 AVFVKGST
-685 STGASFDNKLGT
+685 SIGASYDNKLGT

-711 IKSADKV
+711 IKSADRV
-718 NDKTLFGDVT
+718 TDKTLFGDVT

-740 VAASGDVAG
+740 IGTPTAGVIQNANGNVKSGI
-749 TANNGGVKYGVGIDK
+749 GIDK

-847 DNSTWT
+847 DNSTWA

-858 AGKTVYVKAKSGYKM
+858 AGKTVYVKAKFGYKM

-889 SFTMPERA
+889 SFTMPERS

-932 DNDGPLSV
+932 DNDGSLSV

-971 YNGGSYSVQVTTSAQ
+971 YNGGSYSVQVTTAAQ

-1017 GGASFKNSAQLSVA
+1017 GGTSFKNSTQLSVA

-1039 GFYKVSGELSQ
+1039 GFYKLTGLADQ
-1050 VSGSL
+1050 T
-1055 DSASVNYEFST
+1055 DSVKNST
-1066 ELTSADDTGYYVSG
+1066 TGHYTITTAVDDGGYKVG
-1080 DTAWYVKADAV
+1080 NDLYVKGENTV
-1091 LTMTFKNA
+1091 
-1099 AKVTAVTKD
+1099 
-1108 KITVTAANSVMDPST
+1108 TVTATWTST
-1123 GVVEFAKD
+1123 NITNAKD
-1131 TEANTEKPLTLT
+1131 TITVGLTSSKGTISDSGLMEFTAGTWSEEVTKTITITNVTGDDTITIVGAN
-1143 NFTNDVTVS
+1143 
-1152 VAGATE
+1152 A

>member
-1 MKKFLSLVLTLVMTM
+1 MKKFLSLVLALVMTM

-26 DFTDDSSITYKE
+26 DFTDDSSIAYKE

-208 VDGVEITTSSTRT
+208 VDGVEINTSSTRS
-221 EVKNTIAK
+221 EVKNEIAK
-229 DNTIEDD
+229 DNTIETD

-243 RYFTDLKK
+243 KYFSDLKK
-251 DRSDSDEFERPS
+251 VRSDSDEFERPA

-322 VKGDETKLDKSGNGV
+322 VKGDETNKLGGNGV

-354 VNTYLGTVTSTHDAS
+354 VNTYLGTVTSTHAAS

-378 ESKYDTLPVSGG
+378 ESKYDTLAVSGG

-412 GDKGVQNVRVAPD
+412 GDKGVQNVRVAPN

-434 TAGKSVTVGDT
+434 TAGKSVTVSDT

-485 IDNSYAVVLDHSNPS
+485 IDNNYAVVLGYTTGTGSV
-500 ASGKVQSAKLLTT
+500 AQTVKLLTT

-519 VSVKSIDSTKSDGF
+519 VSVKSIDKTNADSF

-554 ADTFTLSTS
+554 ADKNSLSKNTRDDYTVFT
-563 GGAASDYALF
+563 
-573 IKGSASVN
+573 KGSAAVGL
-581 FQNTDAQNGNLSSD
+581 QPADAKQGNLTSAP
-595 KATVN
+595 ATVT
-600 GVNGKTIFLIATKS
+600 GVNGKTIFLVATRS

-628 VPTITVKG
+628 VPTITVKKNAT
-636 GQDPA
+636 PE
-641 VAVYVKDVNAGAGA
+641 VSIYVKDVNSSNEGA
-655 AKVVFIDATT
+655 AKVVFIDATNT
-665 AGDIEMSGLSKD
+665 GDIEMSGLSKD
-677 AVFVKGSA
+677 AVFVKGST
-685 STGASFDNKLGT
+685 SIGASYDNKLGT

-711 IKSADKV
+711 IKSADRV
-718 NDKTLFGDVT
+718 TDKTLFGDVT

-740 VAASGDVAG
+740 IGTPTAGVIQNVNGNVKSGI
-749 TANNGGVKYGVGIDK
+749 GIDK

>member
-1 MKKFLSLVLTLVMTM
+1 MKKFLSLVLALVMTM

-26 DFTDDSSITYKE
+26 DFTDDSSIAYKE

-208 VDGVEITTSSTRT
+208 VDGVEINTSSTRS
-221 EVKNTIAK
+221 EVKNEIAK
-229 DNTIEDD
+229 DNTIETD

-243 RYFTDLKK
+243 KYFSDLKK
-251 DRSDSDEFERPS
+251 VRSDSDEFERPA

-322 VKGDETKLDKSGNGV
+322 VKGDETNKLGGNGV

-354 VNTYLGTVTSTHDAS
+354 VNTYLGTVTSTHAAS

-378 ESKYDTLPVSGG
+378 ESKYDTLAVSGG

-412 GDKGVQNVRVAPD
+412 GDKGVQNVRVAPN

-434 TAGKSVTVGDT
+434 TAGKSVTVSDT

-485 IDNSYAVVLDHSNPS
+485 IDNNYAVVLGYTTGTGSV
-500 ASGKVQSAKLLTT
+500 AQTVKLLTT

-519 VSVKSIDSTKSDGF
+519 VSVKSIDKTNADSF

-554 ADTFTLSTS
+554 ADKNSLSKNPRDDYTVFT
-563 GGAASDYALF
+563 
-573 IKGSASVN
+573 KGSAAVGL
-581 FQNTDAQNGNLSSD
+581 QPADAKQGNLTSAP
-595 KATVN
+595 ATVT
-600 GVNGKTIFLIATKS
+600 GVNGKTIFLVATRS

-628 VPTITVKG
+628 VPTITVKKNAT
-636 GQDPA
+636 PE
-641 VAVYVKDVNAGAGA
+641 VSIYVKDVNSSNEGA
-655 AKVVFIDATT
+655 AKVVFIDATNT
-665 AGDIEMSGLSKD
+665 GDIEMSGLSKD
-677 AVFVKGSA
+677 AVFVKGST
-685 STGASFDNKLGT
+685 SIGASYDNKLGT

-711 IKSADKV
+711 IKSADRV
-718 NDKTLFGDVT
+718 TDKTLFGDVT

-740 VAASGDVAG
+740 IGTPTAGVIQNVNGNVKSGI
-749 TANNGGVKYGVGIDK
+749 GIDK

-847 DNSTWT
+847 DNSTWA

-858 AGKTVYVKAKSGYKM
+858 AGKTVYVKAKFGYKM

-889 SFTMPERA
+889 SFTMPERS

-971 YNGGSYSVQVTTSAQ
+971 YNGGSYSVQVTTAAQ

-998 LPTGTEVIAS
+998 LPTGTEVIAR
-1008 SVATYYSTD
+1008 SVVTYYSTD
-1017 GGASFKNSAQLSVA
+1017 GGTSFKNSTQLSVA

-1039 GFYKVSGELSQ
+1039 GFYKLTGVADQ
-1050 VSGSL
+1050 T
-1055 DSASVNYEFST
+1055 DSVKNST
-1066 ELTSADDTGYYVSG
+1066 TGHYTITTAVDDGGYKVG
-1080 DTAWYVKADAV
+1080 NDLYVKGENTV
-1091 LTMTFKNA
+1091 
-1099 AKVTAVTKD
+1099 
-1108 KITVTAANSVMDPST
+1108 TVTATWTST
-1123 GVVEFAKD
+1123 NITNAKD
-1131 TEANTEKPLTLT
+1131 TITVGLTSSKGTISDSGLMEFTAGTWSEEVTKTITITNVTGDDTITIVGAN
-1143 NFTNDVTVS
+1143 
-1152 VAGATE
+1152 A

>member
-1 MKKFLSLVLTLVMTM
+1 MKKFLSLVLALVMTM

-26 DFTDDSSITYKE
+26 DFTDDSSIAYKE

-208 VDGVEITTSSTRT
+208 VDGVEINTSSTRS
-221 EVKNTIAK
+221 EVKNEIAK
-229 DNTIEDD
+229 DNTIETD

-243 RYFTDLKK
+243 KYFSDLKK
-251 DRSDSDEFERPS
+251 VRSDSDEFERPA

-322 VKGDETKLDKSGNGV
+322 VKGDETNKLGGNGV

-354 VNTYLGTVTSTHDAS
+354 VNTYLGTVTSTHAAS

-378 ESKYDTLPVSGG
+378 ESKYDTLAVSGG

-412 GDKGVQNVRVAPD
+412 GDKGVQNVRVAPN

-434 TAGKSVTVGDT
+434 TAGKSVTVSDT

-485 IDNSYAVVLDHSNPS
+485 IDNNYAVVLGYTTGTGSV
-500 ASGKVQSAKLLTT
+500 AQTVKLLTT

-519 VSVKSIDSTKSDGF
+519 VSVKSIDKTNADSF

-554 ADTFTLSTS
+554 ADKNSLSKNTRDDYTVFT
-563 GGAASDYALF
+563 
-573 IKGSASVN
+573 KGSAAVGL
-581 FQNTDAQNGNLSSD
+581 QPADAKQGNLTSAP
-595 KATVN
+595 ATVT
-600 GVNGKTIFLIATKS
+600 GVNGKTIFLVATRS

-628 VPTITVKG
+628 VPTITVKKNAT
-636 GQDPA
+636 PE
-641 VAVYVKDVNAGAGA
+641 VSIYVKDVNSSNEGA
-655 AKVVFIDATT
+655 AKVVFIDATNT
-665 AGDIEMSGLSKD
+665 GDIEMSGLSKD
-677 AVFVKGSA
+677 AVFVKGST
-685 STGASFDNKLGT
+685 SIGASYDNKLGT

-711 IKSADKV
+711 IKSADRV
-718 NDKTLFGDVT
+718 TDKTLFGDVT

-740 VAASGDVAG
+740 IGTPTAGVIQNVNGNVKSGI
-749 TANNGGVKYGVGIDK
+749 GIDK

-847 DNSTWT
+847 DNSTWA

-858 AGKTVYVKAKSGYKM
+858 AGKTVYVKAKFGYKM

-889 SFTMPERA
+889 SFTMPERS

-971 YNGGSYSVQVTTSAQ
+971 YNGGSYSVQVTTAAQ

-998 LPTGTEVIAS
+998 LPTGTEVIAR
-1008 SVATYYSTD
+1008 SVVTYYSTD
-1017 GGASFKNSAQLSVA
+1017 GGTSFKNSTQLSVA

-1039 GFYKVSGELSQ
+1039 GFYKLTGVADQ
-1050 VSGSL
+1050 T
-1055 DSASVNYEFST
+1055 DSVKNST
-1066 ELTSADDTGYYVSG
+1066 TGHYTITTAVDDGGYKVG
-1080 DTAWYVKADAV
+1080 NDLYVKGENTV
-1091 LTMTFKNA
+1091 
-1099 AKVTAVTKD
+1099 
-1108 KITVTAANSVMDPST
+1108 TVTATWTST
-1123 GVVEFAKD
+1123 NITNAKD
-1131 TEANTEKPLTLT
+1131 TITVGLTSSKGTISNSGLMEFTAGTWSEEVTKTITITNVTGDDTITIVGAN
-1143 NFTNDVTVS
+1143 
-1152 VAGATE
+1152 A

>member
-1 MKKFLSLVLTLVMTM
+1 MKKFLSLVLALVMTM

-26 DFTDDSSITYKE
+26 DFTDDSSIAYKE

-208 VDGVEITTSSTRT
+208 VDGVEINTSSTRS
-221 EVKNTIAK
+221 EVKNEIAK
-229 DNTIEDD
+229 DNTIETD

-243 RYFTDLKK
+243 KYFSDLKK
-251 DRSDSDEFERPS
+251 VRSDSDEFERPA

-322 VKGDETKLDKSGNGV
+322 VKGDETNKLGGNGV

-354 VNTYLGTVTSTHDAS
+354 VNTYLGTVTSTHAAS

-378 ESKYDTLPVSGG
+378 ESKYDTLAVSGG

-412 GDKGVQNVRVAPD
+412 GDKGVQNVRVAPN

-434 TAGKSVTVGDT
+434 TAGKSVTVSDT

-485 IDNSYAVVLDHSNPS
+485 IDNNYAVVLGYTTGTGSV
-500 ASGKVQSAKLLTT
+500 AQTVKLLTT

-519 VSVKSIDSTKSDGF
+519 VSVKSIDKTNADSF

-554 ADTFTLSTS
+554 ADKNSLSKNTRDDYTVFT
-563 GGAASDYALF
+563 
-573 IKGSASVN
+573 KGSAAVGL
-581 FQNTDAQNGNLSSD
+581 QPADAKQGNLTSAP
-595 KATVN
+595 ATVT
-600 GVNGKTIFLIATKS
+600 GVNGKTIFLVATRS

-628 VPTITVKG
+628 VPTITVKKNAT
-636 GQDPA
+636 PE
-641 VAVYVKDVNAGAGA
+641 VSIYVKDVNSSNEGA
-655 AKVVFIDATT
+655 AKVVFIDATNT
-665 AGDIEMSGLSKD
+665 GDIEMSGLSKD
-677 AVFVKGSA
+677 AVFVKGST
-685 STGASFDNKLGT
+685 SIGASYDNKLGT

-711 IKSADKV
+711 IKSADRV
-718 NDKTLFGDVT
+718 TDKTLFGDVT

-740 VAASGDVAG
+740 IGTPTAGVIQNVNGNVKSGI
-749 TANNGGVKYGVGIDK
+749 GIDK

-847 DNSTWT
+847 DNSTWA

-858 AGKTVYVKAKSGYKM
+858 AGKTVYVKAKFGYKM

-889 SFTMPERA
+889 SFTMPERS

-940 AQMVEA
+940 AQRVEA

-971 YNGGSYSVQVTTSAQ
+971 YNGGSYSVQVTTAAQ

-998 LPTGTEVIAS
+998 LPTGTEVIAR
-1008 SVATYYSTD
+1008 SVVTYYSTD
-1017 GGASFKNSAQLSVA
+1017 GGTSFKNSTQLSVA

-1039 GFYKVSGELSQ
+1039 GFYKLTGVADQ
-1050 VSGSL
+1050 T
-1055 DSASVNYEFST
+1055 DSVKNST
-1066 ELTSADDTGYYVSG
+1066 TGHYTITTAVDDGGYKVG
-1080 DTAWYVKADAV
+1080 NDLYVKGENTV
-1091 LTMTFKNA
+1091 
-1099 AKVTAVTKD
+1099 
-1108 KITVTAANSVMDPST
+1108 TVTATWTST
-1123 GVVEFAKD
+1123 NITNAKD
-1131 TEANTEKPLTLT
+1131 TITVGLTSSKGTISDSGLMEFTAGTWSEEVTKTITITNVTGDDTITIVGAN
-1143 NFTNDVTVS
+1143 
-1152 VAGATE
+1152 A

>member
-1 MKKFLSLVLTLVMTM
+1 MKKFLSLVLALVMTM

-26 DFTDDSSITYKE
+26 DFTDDSSIAYKE

-208 VDGVEITTSSTRT
+208 VDGVEINTSSTRS
-221 EVKNTIAK
+221 EVKNEIAK
-229 DNTIEDD
+229 DNTIETD

-243 RYFTDLKK
+243 KYFSDLKK
-251 DRSDSDEFERPS
+251 VRSDSDEFERPA

-322 VKGDETKLDKSGNGV
+322 VKGDETNKLGGNGV

-354 VNTYLGTVTSTHDAS
+354 VNTYLGTVTSTHAAS

-378 ESKYDTLPVSGG
+378 ESKYDTLAVSGG

-412 GDKGVQNVRVAPD
+412 GDKGVQNVRVAPN

-434 TAGKSVTVGDT
+434 TAGKSVTVSDT

-485 IDNSYAVVLDHSNPS
+485 IDNNYAVVLGYTTGTGSV
-500 ASGKVQSAKLLTT
+500 AQTVKLLTT

-519 VSVKSIDSTKSDGF
+519 VSVKSIDKTNADSF

-554 ADTFTLSTS
+554 ADKNSLSKNTRDDYTVFT
-563 GGAASDYALF
+563 
-573 IKGSASVN
+573 KGSAAVGL
-581 FQNTDAQNGNLSSD
+581 QPADAKQGNLTSAP
-595 KATVN
+595 ATVT
-600 GVNGKTIFLIATKS
+600 GVNGKTIFLVATRS

-628 VPTITVKG
+628 VPTITVKKNAT
-636 GQDPA
+636 PE
-641 VAVYVKDVNAGAGA
+641 VSIYVKDVNSSNEGA
-655 AKVVFIDATT
+655 AKVVFIDATNT
-665 AGDIEMSGLSKD
+665 GDIEMSGLSKD
-677 AVFVKGSA
+677 AVFVKGST
-685 STGASFDNKLGT
+685 SIGASYDNKLGT

-711 IKSADKV
+711 IKSADRV
-718 NDKTLFGDVT
+718 TDKTLFGDVT

-740 VAASGDVAG
+740 IGTPTAGVIQNVNGNVKSGI
-749 TANNGGVKYGVGIDK
+749 GIDK

-847 DNSTWT
+847 DNSTWA

-858 AGKTVYVKAKSGYKM
+858 AGKTVYVKAKFGYKM

-889 SFTMPERA
+889 SFTMPERS

-971 YNGGSYSVQVTTSAQ
+971 YNGGSYSVQVTTAAQ

-1017 GGASFKNSAQLSVA
+1017 GGTSFKNSTQLSVA

-1039 GFYKVSGELSQ
+1039 GFYKLTGVADQ
-1050 VSGSL
+1050 T
-1055 DSASVNYEFST
+1055 DSVKNST
-1066 ELTSADDTGYYVSG
+1066 TGHYTITTAVDDGGYKVG
-1080 DTAWYVKADAV
+1080 NDLYVKGENTV
-1091 LTMTFKNA
+1091 
-1099 AKVTAVTKD
+1099 
-1108 KITVTAANSVMDPST
+1108 TVTATWTST
-1123 GVVEFAKD
+1123 NITNAKD
-1131 TEANTEKPLTLT
+1131 TITVGLTSSKGTISDSGLMEFTAGTWSEEVTKTITITNVTGDDTITIVGAN
-1143 NFTNDVTVS
+1143 
-1152 VAGATE
+1152 A

>member
-1 MKKFLSLVLTLVMTM
+1 MKKFLSLVLALVMTM

-26 DFTDDSSITYKE
+26 DFTDDSSIAYKE

-208 VDGVEITTSSTRT
+208 VDGVEINTSSTRS
-221 EVKNTIAK
+221 EVKNEIAK
-229 DNTIEDD
+229 DNTIETD

-243 RYFTDLKK
+243 KYFSDLKK
-251 DRSDSDEFERPS
+251 VRSDSDEFERPA

-322 VKGDETKLDKSGNGV
+322 VKGDETNKLGGNGV

-354 VNTYLGTVTSTHDAS
+354 VNTYLGTVTSTHAAS

-378 ESKYDTLPVSGG
+378 ESKYDTLAVSGG

-412 GDKGVQNVRVAPD
+412 GDKGVQNVRVAPN

-434 TAGKSVTVGDT
+434 TAGKSVTVSDT

-485 IDNSYAVVLDHSNPS
+485 IDNNYAVVLGYTTGTGSV
-500 ASGKVQSAKLLTT
+500 AQTVKLLTT

-519 VSVKSIDSTKSDGF
+519 VSVKSIDKTNADSF

-554 ADTFTLSTS
+554 ADKNSLSKNTRDDYTVFT
-563 GGAASDYALF
+563 
-573 IKGSASVN
+573 KGSAAVGL
-581 FQNTDAQNGNLSSD
+581 QPADAKQGNLTSAP
-595 KATVN
+595 ATVT
-600 GVNGKTIFLIATKS
+600 GVNGKTIFLVATRS

-628 VPTITVKG
+628 VPTITVKKNAT
-636 GQDPA
+636 PE
-641 VAVYVKDVNAGAGA
+641 VSIYVKDVNSSNKGA
-655 AKVVFIDATT
+655 AKVVFIDATNT
-665 AGDIEMSGLSKD
+665 GDIEMSGLSKD
-677 AVFVKGSA
+677 AVFVKGST
-685 STGASFDNKLGT
+685 SIGASYDNKLGT

-711 IKSADKV
+711 IKSADRV
-718 NDKTLFGDVT
+718 TDKTLFGDVT

-740 VAASGDVAG
+740 IGTPTAGVIQNVNGNVKSGI
-749 TANNGGVKYGVGIDK
+749 GIDK

-847 DNSTWT
+847 DNSTWA

-858 AGKTVYVKAKSGYKM
+858 AGKTVYVKAKFGYKM

-889 SFTMPERA
+889 SFTMPERS

-971 YNGGSYSVQVTTSAQ
+971 YNGGSYSVQVTTAAQ

-998 LPTGTEVIAS
+998 LPTGTEVIAR
-1008 SVATYYSTD
+1008 SVVTYYSTD
-1017 GGASFKNSAQLSVA
+1017 GGTSFKNSTQLSVA

-1039 GFYKVSGELSQ
+1039 GFYKLTGVADQ
-1050 VSGSL
+1050 T
-1055 DSASVNYEFST
+1055 DSVKNST
-1066 ELTSADDTGYYVSG
+1066 TGHYTITTAVDDGGYKVG
-1080 DTAWYVKADAV
+1080 NDLYVKGENTV
-1091 LTMTFKNA
+1091 
-1099 AKVTAVTKD
+1099 
-1108 KITVTAANSVMDPST
+1108 TVTATWTST
-1123 GVVEFAKD
+1123 NITNAKD
-1131 TEANTEKPLTLT
+1131 TITVGLTSSKGTISDSGLMEFTAGTWSEEVTKTITITNVTGDDTITIVGAN
-1143 NFTNDVTVS
+1143 
-1152 VAGATE
+1152 A